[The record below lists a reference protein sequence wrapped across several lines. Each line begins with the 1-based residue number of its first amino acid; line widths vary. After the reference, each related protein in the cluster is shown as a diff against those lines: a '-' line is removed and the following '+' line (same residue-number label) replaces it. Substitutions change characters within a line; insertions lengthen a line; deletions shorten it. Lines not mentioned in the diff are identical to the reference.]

1 MSRSQTRTQSY
12 PISLHFATG
21 ASGDDEYLI
30 EYNPYHT
37 TEKWLSN
44 RFSDLNTW
52 KAWFGL
58 FVVIIFFV
66 MGGPGR
72 VQEFFDKKPSG
83 DGIIPPDLV
92 GGTDIPSTINSTG
105 QVLNLPQIEGVKQA
119 AEGLGFTSIAVLCF
133 LASFIALAV
142 LYIIYR
148 VTSEPT
154 HLALS
159 ENGIA
164 WEWRRTLLNRG
175 SRVAWEDVRSIELSS
190 PEGNTSALNCVINI
204 KTEAKEP
211 VMQIKLGGLA
221 THDDR
226 QALLDSI
233 ERWAPDAT
241 RDAQLTD
248 LLAAPQDQ
256 SYTELWLE
264 ALSAPP
270 DRERLEPLSDGTK
283 MQGGKFTVVGH
294 LGTGGQGTAYDAVD
308 ADGNAVV
315 LKEFILPVYVDIN
328 VRKQALDRMNNEV
341 KLLQNLDH
349 PQIVKLIDFFFED
362 HRNYLVLE
370 KISGGS
376 LRTMVEKGKR
386 FSQDEVI
393 ALSMQMAEI
402 LSYLHSLSPPIVHR
416 DFTPDNLMLQEDG
429 LLKLLDFNVAQQK
442 TSSVTCTVVGKQAYL
457 PPEQFRGKP
466 CSQSDIYAMGATM
479 YFLLVGEDPDAI
491 TSSHPAKVAEV
502 EEKLDALVAKA
513 TALELEKRYQDADSL
528 LEDLKNLAQC

>member
-1 MSRSQTRTQSY
+1 MSRSQTQSY

-72 VQEFFDKKPSG
+72 VQDFFDKKPSG
-83 DGIIPPDLV
+83 DVIIPPDLGSGGGIPGGV
-92 GGTDIPSTINSTG
+92 SGSGTD
-105 QVLNLPQIEGVKQA
+105 QVLNLPNFEGVKTA

-142 LYIIYR
+142 LYIVYR

-233 ERWAPDAT
+233 ERWA
-241 RDAQLTD
+241 LM
-248 LLAAPQDQ
+248 
-256 SYTELWLE
+256 
-264 ALSAPP
+264 PP
-270 DRERLEPLSDGTK
+270 GMPS
-283 MQGGKFTVVGH
+283 
-294 LGTGGQGTAYDAVD
+294 
-308 ADGNAVV
+308 
-315 LKEFILPVYVDIN
+315 
-328 VRKQALDRMNNEV
+328 
-341 KLLQNLDH
+341 
-349 PQIVKLIDFFFED
+349 
-362 HRNYLVLE
+362 
-370 KISGGS
+370 
-376 LRTMVEKGKR
+376 
-386 FSQDEVI
+386 
-393 ALSMQMAEI
+393 
-402 LSYLHSLSPPIVHR
+402 
-416 DFTPDNLMLQEDG
+416 
-429 LLKLLDFNVAQQK
+429 
-442 TSSVTCTVVGKQAYL
+442 
-457 PPEQFRGKP
+457 
-466 CSQSDIYAMGATM
+466 
-479 YFLLVGEDPDAI
+479 
-491 TSSHPAKVAEV
+491 
-502 EEKLDALVAKA
+502 
-513 TALELEKRYQDADSL
+513 
-528 LEDLKNLAQC
+528 